1 MLVQFVSFAGP
12 DGSPVIIGLTALDST
27 TVMVEWRPVPENLRN
42 GIITRYIISYKDE
55 ENEKTEYKSIPAPAL
70 EAIITGLR
78 QKVRYSFKIR
88 AATSKGEGP
97 FSGANVTETE
107 GKDNDCVC
115 CDLQVK

>member
-1 MLVQFVSFAGP
+1 MVSWRRV
-12 DGSPVIIGLTALDST
+12 PV
-27 TVMVEWRPVPENLRN
+27 NLRN
-42 GIITRYIISYKDE
+42 GVITRYIISYKDE

-70 EAIITGLR
+70 EAVITGLR

-107 GKDNDCVC
+107 GKVSGCGC
-115 CDLQVK
+115 CDLQVKSTWHFIISIPLDFVSQC

>member
-1 MLVQFVSFAGP
+1 MVSWRRV
-12 DGSPVIIGLTALDST
+12 PV
-27 TVMVEWRPVPENLRN
+27 NLRN
-42 GIITRYIISYKDE
+42 GVITRYIISYKDE

-70 EAIITGLR
+70 EAVITGLR

-107 GKDNDCVC
+107 GKDIDCVC